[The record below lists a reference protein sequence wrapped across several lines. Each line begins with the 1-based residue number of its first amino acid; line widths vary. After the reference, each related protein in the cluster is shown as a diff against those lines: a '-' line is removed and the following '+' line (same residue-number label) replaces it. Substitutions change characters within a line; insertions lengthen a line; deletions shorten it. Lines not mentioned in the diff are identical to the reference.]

1 MRRMH
6 NHPDDICPA
15 PTKLSAPPPQPLA
28 PPLYAASVY
37 PCESPAHADAV
48 FSGAVSGYAYQRD
61 GHPNADLLA
70 EKCRQLHRAPRG
82 VIAASGMAAMSVAML
97 SQLQAGDHVIVS
109 RHLYGR
115 SLQLLTQEAARIG
128 IHSTVVDTCDLD
140 QTTAAIRP
148 ATRLLVVET
157 IANPLL
163 RVADI
168 PSLAEVAHAS
178 QALLLVDNTFATPV
192 LCRPLELGAD
202 LVLESLSKMMNGH
215 SDVILGLLCG
225 REAVWQRVPLVLSAW
240 GLASSPFDCWLTW
253 RGLATLSLRFQRA
266 ADNALHAAQFLA
278 GRSEVASVDYP
289 GLPNHADH
297 HLACRQFTGQFGAM
311 VTFHLAGGRPAAE
324 QFMAAANQIPFCPS
338 LGEVST
344 TLSHPES
351 TSHRSLTPD
360 ERASLGI
367 GGGAIRLSVGCESR
381 EFVLEALAEGLAG
394 LSSASR

>member
-1 MRRMH
+1 MH
-6 NHPDDICPA
+6 HHPDDICPA
-15 PTKLSAPPPQPLA
+15 PAQPFSPAPQPLA

-48 FSGAVSGYAYQRD
+48 FSGAVSGFAYQRD
-61 GHPNADLLA
+61 GHPNAELLA
-70 EKCRQLHRAPRG
+70 EKCRQLHAAPRG
-82 VIAASGMAAMSVAML
+82 VIAASGMAALSVALL
-97 SQLQAGDHVIVS
+97 SQLQAGDHVVVS

-115 SLQLLTQEAARIG
+115 SLQLLTQEVQRLG
-128 IHSTVVDTCDLD
+128 IDSTVVDTCDLS
-140 QTTAAIRP
+140 QTAAAMRP

-168 PSLAEVAHAS
+168 AALAALAHA
-178 QALLLVDNTFATPV
+178 QRALLLVDNTFATPV
-192 LCRPLELGAD
+192 LCRPLECGAD

-266 ADNALHAAQFLA
+266 ADNALQAAQFLA
-278 GRSEVASVDYP
+278 SRSEVTRVDYP
-289 GLPNHADH
+289 GLPDH
-297 HLACRQFTGQFGAM
+297 PDHQLACRQFSGQFGAM

-324 QFMAAANQIPFCPS
+324 KFMAAARQIPFCPS

-351 TSHRSLTPD
+351 TSHRGLTPE
-360 ERASLGI
+360 ERAHLGI
-367 GGGAIRLSVGCESR
+367 GGGALRMSVGCESS
-381 EFVLEALAEGLAG
+381 EFVLAALAEGLAG
-394 LSSASR
+394 LR